1 MKKFAEK
8 LRSDKKMQAAVICG
22 SVGAVIILAA
32 AITIPVTLHNH
43 ISVEKQAAQAAV
55 STESVMAKI
64 PTAAQATTEPET
76 TQSDE
81 ATTTAPTTSAADSN
95 LGSSGSSGANSSQS
109 SGGSKRTG
117 SGSSSSSGGGS
128 GSSGSSSQKPA
139 SNTSGSGSSAGS
151 VQSDEHQWTQAEVDM
166 LVAEVKQYAISK
178 GFGINSSM
186 TTQGTSWNNPANT
199 GWYTWAGDE
208 AVAKVKQYLKEEVD
222 FVYELVL
229 QEFGYIPEGGY
240 INIFVQ
246 SYTDSNGSSQ
256 WEIYVVR

>member
-76 TQSDE
+76 TQSVE
-81 ATTTAPTTSAADSN
+81 STTTAPTTSAADSN

-109 SGGSKRTG
+109 SGGSKSTG

-151 VQSDEHQWTQAEVDM
+151 AQSNESHWTQAEVDA
-166 LVAEVKQYAISK
+166 LVAEIKSYAQSK
-178 GFGINSSM
+178 GFSINSSL
-186 TTQGTSWNNPANT
+186 TTQGTSWSNPVHT
-199 GWYTWAGDE
+199 GKDK
-208 AVAKVKQYLKEEVD
+208 AKTKADLKYDID
-222 FVYELVL
+222 FIYNKGISR
-229 QEFGYIPEGGY
+229 FGYIPEGSELNVFAKPY
-240 INIFVQ
+240 ATNE
-246 SYTDSNGSSQ
+246 
-256 WEIYVVR
+256 WEIYVVY